1 MDMETATDFATE
13 VRDWIRENRIEGL
26 PRDGDVWG
34 MPEPG
39 SPMARWVQLVRERG
53 WLCASWP
60 TDYGGGGLGPL
71 EVNTLDEQFA
81 LAGVPR
87 PMLGFGEALVGPAL
101 IAHGTEEQK
110 RRLLPRIIDLQD
122 FYCQG
127 FSEPNAGSDLAGVT
141 TRGVIDGDKL
151 RISGQK
157 IWTSEAATAT
167 WCFVLCRTE
176 PSEVKHRGLTFVL
189 VPMADN
195 GVEVR
200 PIRQVDGRADYCEVF
215 FDDSVASLDDVIG
228 GLGNGWAVTMTTL
241 GAERS
246 MGYASRHFEFMLEL
260 RDVLESLAGSQRMDD
275 PLVRQELAQAYTL
288 IEVVRALGM
297 SQMTR
302 LLEGA
307 PEGPE
312 GTIYKYVWSDAHRAM
327 GRHYLRAVGAQSA
340 VRAEGDAYALSRP
353 QDVLMLGEAE
363 TIYAGTSEIQRNI
376 ISERLLGLPKERRA

>member
-60 TDYGGGGLGPL
+60 TEYGGGGLGPL

-241 GAERS
+241 GAER
-246 MGYASRHFEFMLEL
+246 
-260 RDVLESLAGSQRMDD
+260 
-275 PLVRQELAQAYTL
+275 
-288 IEVVRALGM
+288 
-297 SQMTR
+297 
-302 LLEGA
+302 
-307 PEGPE
+307 
-312 GTIYKYVWSDAHRAM
+312 
-327 GRHYLRAVGAQSA
+327 
-340 VRAEGDAYALSRP
+340 
-353 QDVLMLGEAE
+353 
-363 TIYAGTSEIQRNI
+363 
-376 ISERLLGLPKERRA
+376 